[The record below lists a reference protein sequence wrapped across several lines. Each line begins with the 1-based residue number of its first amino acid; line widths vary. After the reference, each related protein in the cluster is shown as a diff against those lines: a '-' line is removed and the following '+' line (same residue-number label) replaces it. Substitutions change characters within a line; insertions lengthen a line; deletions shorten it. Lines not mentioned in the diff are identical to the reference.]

1 MKNALIIA
9 RRELGAFF
17 YSPIF
22 YVITTVFLI
31 LYSFIFINLLSFFN
45 TASFQAGQ
53 QPLPGGD
60 SLSVNEWV
68 IESSFMNISVILLLM
83 IPIITMRTFSEEQK
97 SKTIQL
103 LLAAPLHLRE
113 IVAGKFLACM
123 GVVAL
128 MLILSFYNIFFVLL
142 VSEPEIGPILTGY
155 LGILL
160 MSGCFISAGI
170 FASSLTQNQVIAAVL
185 GFGFGLFSWII
196 GWAAQAVGAG
206 LGDILTFLSLV
217 DHLDNFLKGILDT
230 SDIVYYLSVIIFGL
244 FLTHR
249 VLESRR
255 WR

>member
-68 IESSFMNISVILLLM
+68 IEGAFMNRSVILLLM
-83 IPIITMRTFSEEQK
+83 IPIITMRAFSEEQK
-97 SKTIQL
+97 NKTIQL

-128 MLILSFYNIFFVLL
+128 MLILSSYNMFFVLL

-185 GFGFGLFSWII
+185 GFGFALFSWII

>member
-9 RRELGAFF
+9 RREMGAFF

-68 IESSFMNISVILLLM
+68 IEGAFMNISVILLLM
-83 IPIITMRTFSEEQK
+83 IPVITMRTFSEEQK
-97 SKTIQL
+97 NKTIQL

-113 IVAGKFLACM
+113 IIAGKFLACM

-128 MLILSFYNIFFVLL
+128 MLILSSYNMFFVLW

>member
-9 RRELGAFF
+9 RRELGTFF

-53 QPLPGGD
+53 QPFPGGD

-68 IESSFMNISVILLLM
+68 IEGAFMNISVILLLM

-97 SKTIQL
+97 NKTIQL

-123 GVVAL
+123 GVVTL
-128 MLILSFYNIFFVLL
+128 MLILSSYNIFFVLL

-217 DHLDNFLKGILDT
+217 DHLGNFLKGILDT

>member
-1 MKNALIIA
+1 
-9 RRELGAFF
+9 
-17 YSPIF
+17 
-22 YVITTVFLI
+22 
-31 LYSFIFINLLSFFN
+31 
-45 TASFQAGQ
+45 
-53 QPLPGGD
+53 
-60 SLSVNEWV
+60 
-68 IESSFMNISVILLLM
+68 
-83 IPIITMRTFSEEQK
+83 
-97 SKTIQL
+97 
-103 LLAAPLHLRE
+103 
-113 IVAGKFLACM
+113 M
-123 GVVAL
+123 GVVTL
-128 MLILSFYNIFFVLL
+128 MLILSSYNIFFVLL

-217 DHLDNFLKGILDT
+217 DHLGNFLKGILDT